1 MNLRN
6 STYVLYLSLASHLI
20 SLLYVFLTLY
30 RVIDFREILTDALR
44 VIVNNPFKEVFMGKE
59 KKILIF

>member
-44 VIVNNPFKEVFMGKE
+44 VIVNNLFKEIFMGKE
-59 KKILIF
+59 KKNLIF

>member
-59 KKILIF
+59 KKI